1 MQKAD
6 WDILITGG
14 TLLTMSEKMEVIE
27 NPLIGIKDGI
37 IVAIGKNNHQEIP
50 STDRLFKNVQMQ
62 GIAKTESRG
71 VYRNTLSGSV
81 CSVTQQMSVFQ
92 QSAQE
97 IIDAAGCI
105 IMPGLVNTHTHLPM
119 VCFRGMADDL
129 PLMDWLH
136 NHIFPAEA
144 RFVNKKM
151 VYDGALLAMAE
162 MILSGTTTFCDG
174 YFFEDKVGQAALQ
187 AGMRA
192 VIAQGFIDFPTPDNP
207 DASRKM
213 LAAENFVA
221 RWKNVSPLVGTA
233 FFCHSPYTCSPETIT
248 AVKEAARRAGIPF
261 LMHLMENKDEIEIIK
276 QRYGRKPVQHL
287 RELRVLDEQ
296 TIAVHCNW
304 VDEADMAIFADLGVK
319 VSHNPESSMKLAAG
333 IAPIP
338 EMLSR
343 GITCGLGTDGQ
354 ASNNDLDMFREM
366 SMAAKVH
373 KAITCNPTV
382 MSAPTVLQLATSG
395 GAKVLGLEN
404 RIGSLE
410 VGKDADIILL
420 DMNKPHL
427 TPLYNCYSQLVYAA
441 SGADTKTSIIGGKI
455 VMKDRKLLTID
466 LDSAMENVRAIAT
479 LIIKDNLRP

>member
-1 MQKAD
+1 MMQTDD
-6 WDILITGG
+6 WDIIITGG
-14 TLLTMSEKMEVIE
+14 TLLTMSEKMEIIE
-27 NPLIGIKDGI
+27 NPIVGIKDGI
-37 IVAIGKNNHQEIP
+37 IVTVKENCNQQNI
-50 STDRLFKNVQMQ
+50 
-62 GIAKTESRG
+62 
-71 VYRNTLSGSV
+71 SGSPKEV
-81 CSVTQQMSVFQ
+81 
-92 QSAQE
+92 
-97 IIDAAGCI
+97 IDASGCI

-129 PLMDWLH
+129 PLMKWL
-136 NHIFPAEA
+136 NEYIFPAEA

-151 VYDGALLAMAE
+151 VYDGAQLAMAE

-174 YFFEDKVGQAALQ
+174 YFFEDKIGQAALK

-207 DASRKM
+207 DTSRKM
-213 LAAENFVA
+213 DNACRFVA
-221 RWKNVSPLVGTA
+221 GWQNVSPLITTA

-248 AVKEAARRAGIPF
+248 TVKKAARQAGIPF
-261 LMHLMENKDEIEIIK
+261 LMHLLENKDEIETIVK
-276 QRYGRKPVQHL
+276 RYGKKPVQHL
-287 RELRVLDEQ
+287 ESLGVLDEQ

-304 VDEADMAIFADLGVK
+304 ADQEDIVIFADLGVK

-333 IAPIP
+333 VAPIP
-338 EMLSR
+338 EMLR
-343 GITCGLGTDGQ
+343 LGITCGLGTDGQ

-373 KAITCNPTV
+373 KVMTFNPTI
-382 MSAPTVLQLATSG
+382 MNAEIVLQLATIG
-395 GAKVLGLEN
+395 GAKVLGLDN
-404 RIGSLE
+404 RIGSIE

-441 SGADTKTSIIGGKI
+441 CGSDTTTSIIGGKI

-466 LDSAMENVRAIAT
+466 VDSAIKNVHAIAAE
-479 LIIKDNLRP
+479 IMNA